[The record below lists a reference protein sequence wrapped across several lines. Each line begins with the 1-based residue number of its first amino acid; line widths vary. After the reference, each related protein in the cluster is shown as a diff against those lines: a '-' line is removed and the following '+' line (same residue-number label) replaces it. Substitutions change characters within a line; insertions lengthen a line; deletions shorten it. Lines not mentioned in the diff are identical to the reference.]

1 MDPVGHFQPLASLEG
16 QHAKKTGQLVSLSE
30 QQLVDCSNPTGDP
43 AGNQGCSGG
52 LMNLAFEYIKEA
64 GGLESEEDYPYT
76 GSDDECKFDKS
87 KIAATL
93 IG

>member
-1 MDPVGHFQPLASLEG
+1 
-16 QHAKKTGQLVSLSE
+16 
-30 QQLVDCSNPTGDP
+30 
-43 AGNQGCSGG
+43 
-52 LMNLAFEYIKEA
+52 MNLAFEYIKEA

-76 GSDDECKFDKS
+76 GTDDECQFDKS